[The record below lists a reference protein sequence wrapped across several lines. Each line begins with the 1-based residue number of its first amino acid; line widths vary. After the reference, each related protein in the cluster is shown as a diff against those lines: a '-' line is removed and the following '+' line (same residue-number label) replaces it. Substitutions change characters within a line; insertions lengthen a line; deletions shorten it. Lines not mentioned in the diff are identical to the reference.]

1 MPSTPIVVTLDY
13 LTMLYPE
20 FADETP
26 DRIAA
31 LDTWATGLVS
41 FGVFGKNYL
50 YAKSLMIAH
59 QIALGRQKGKGMT
72 TSQKIGDIQR
82 DYSGPGEVASGLAL
96 TAYGLKYQELARAYT
111 AGPRCYPEIPSQN
124 PSTFGM
130 PQ

>member
-50 YAKSLMIAH
+50 YAKPFLGKS
-59 QIALGRQKGKGMT
+59 QIANKKKLIAKSHFCADAHRAIT
-72 TSQKIGDIQR
+72 FPR
-82 DYSGPGEVASGLAL
+82 PHGLLIAL
-96 TAYGLKYQELARAYT
+96 YRPL
-111 AGPRCYPEIPSQN
+111 ISHV
-124 PSTFGM
+124 
-130 PQ
+130 